1 MSFKS
6 WFRKN
11 LVAGV
16 LVLVPLLGTVG
27 LFWWLFGKVT
37 GPGYTGL
44 LDRFEPGDPLRQF
57 LRENELLFRILV
69 LFAMLGLTLL
79 IGALAR
85 NFLGKRIIRLG
96 GSLLER
102 IPVVKRI
109 YKALK
114 QMSEAFWGENKTVF
128 KRAVAVEYPREG
140 LYTLGFVMSSV
151 PTQGPAEP
159 GGELLNI
166 FLPSTPNITVG
177 WFVVMPE
184 KQTIRLDMTVEDA
197 MKMIVSAG
205 VVVPRHERWLES
217 LEARLSGKKDAAAPV
232 SLDLAGALRSGAG
245 VGQAGA
251 AQG

>member
-16 LVLVPLLGTVG
+16 LVLVPLLGTAG

-37 GPGYTGL
+37 GPGYTWL
-44 LDRFEPGDPLRQF
+44 LDRFGEKDYLEQF
-57 LRENELLFRILV
+57 LQENQLLFRILV
-69 LFAMLGLTLL
+69 LFGMFGLTLL

-128 KRAVAVEYPREG
+128 KRAVAVEFPREG

-151 PTQGPAEP
+151 PTEGSTEP

-184 KQTIRLDMTVEDA
+184 KQTIHLDMTVEDA

-205 VVVPRHERWLES
+205 VIVPRHERWLES
-217 LEARLSGKKDAAAPV
+217 LEARFGGKKDAAAPV
-232 SLDLAGALRSGAG
+232 SLDLAGALRSGSR

-251 AQG
+251 TQG